1 MDKLQV
7 EATSSLR
14 TNKEIPYPL
23 ELIIVLNPEIQ
34 EIINDKSLIW
44 VSKAFMTTTP
54 VEGEKEDPAVV
65 PSSSWVV

>member
-34 EIINDKSLIW
+34 EIINDKSLI
-44 VSKAFMTTTP
+44 
-54 VEGEKEDPAVV
+54 
-65 PSSSWVV
+65 